1 MGVACARRIG
11 SGAKLVL
18 AEIDGSKLKAV
29 TQSLAYEGYDVTAV
43 EMDVSDAAAV
53 ADLAKRAS
61 SLGTISSLVRPDI
74 HRTRPALTGS
84 TRST

>member
-43 EMDVSDAAAV
+43 EMDVSDAAA
-53 ADLAKRAS
+53 L
-61 SLGTISSLVRPDI
+61 
-74 HRTRPALTGS
+74 LTS
-84 TRST
+84 RSVLRHSARFQAWCGRIFTEPGQR